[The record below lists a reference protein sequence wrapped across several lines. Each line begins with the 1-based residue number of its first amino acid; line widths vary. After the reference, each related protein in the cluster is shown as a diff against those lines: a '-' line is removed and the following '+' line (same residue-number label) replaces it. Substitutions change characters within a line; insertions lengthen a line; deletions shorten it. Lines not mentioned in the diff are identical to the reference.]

1 MIYSLDL
8 FGTAVF
14 AIAGALAGG
23 RKKMDLFG
31 IVVVALA
38 TALGGG
44 TIRDAVLGV
53 RPVFWVTD
61 PTYLIVGSL
70 AALVTFV
77 TVRFVLMPRS
87 LMLVTDAF
95 GLAVFTVI
103 GTHRSLATG
112 AGAFVAV
119 IMGMTTGVAGGI
131 VRDLLCGEIPLVL
144 CKEVYAVASLV
155 GAAIYT
161 AMAALGVSDQVAMT
175 AAVVVILGIRL
186 AAIHW
191 GLSLPVFAQA
201 TADPKRD

>member
-44 TIRDAVLGV
+44 TIRDAVLGL
-53 RPVFWVTD
+53 RPIFWVTD

-87 LMLVTDAF
+87 LMLVADAF

-103 GTHRSLATG
+103 AHWRAARAPSWPSLWA
-112 AGAFVAV
+112 
-119 IMGMTTGVAGGI
+119 
-131 VRDLLCGEIPLVL
+131 
-144 CKEVYAVASLV
+144 
-155 GAAIYT
+155 
-161 AMAALGVSDQVAMT
+161 
-175 AAVVVILGIRL
+175 
-186 AAIHW
+186 
-191 GLSLPVFAQA
+191 
-201 TADPKRD
+201 